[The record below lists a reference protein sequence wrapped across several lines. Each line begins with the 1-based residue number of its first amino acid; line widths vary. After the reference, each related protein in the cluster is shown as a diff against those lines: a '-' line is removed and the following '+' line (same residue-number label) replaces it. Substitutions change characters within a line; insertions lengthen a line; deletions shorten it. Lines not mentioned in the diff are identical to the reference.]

1 MEVPL
6 VLPVLDCIEWTVNVS
21 IKHVIKFIQRGML
34 MQSYCSS
41 SYKDH
46 IEIHIYM
53 WLCVKWAKE

>member
-1 MEVPL
+1 
-6 VLPVLDCIEWTVNVS
+6 
-21 IKHVIKFIQRGML
+21 

-53 WLCVKWAKE
+53 WLCVRWAEDRGNTGLQYVNNVGSTRLVCVPANGHIAV